1 MSIRLLAFALLIG
14 ASLASAA
21 PPKSKKSTETPPTDS
36 GQSADAVDV
45 DALARSK
52 DVDAAAQSATGET
65 PLETPPSDVV
75 PTETP
80 PSDVPPA
87 DAATAATPS
96 AEETATSPPAVP
108 EAAVPAQ
115 APTDAAAAAPTV
127 DAGAAPAPS
136 DAAAPEVSADAAADM
151 QALSIASS
159 CQARA
164 TNLLD
169 EAEKAHWGEATSAFD
184 AKMRSALPA
193 PKFKEAWESLAQF
206 GKLTARGQSHLG
218 KGEGYTIVIVPLIFE
233 KANLLAQVACG
244 SDGRIAGFHVTPA
257 EKPQL

>member
-1 MSIRLLAFALLIG
+1 MSIRLVAFALLIG

-21 PPKSKKSTETPPTDS
+21 PPKSNKSTQAPPADS
-36 GQSADAVDV
+36 GQSADAIDV

-65 PLETPPSDVV
+65 SLETPPSDVV
-75 PTETP
+75 PTDTP
-80 PSDVPPA
+80 PSDAPPA
-87 DAATAATPS
+87 DAAPAATPS
-96 AEETATSPPAVP
+96 VEETAHSPPAVP

-115 APTDAAAAAPTV
+115 SATDAAAAPAV
-127 DAGAAPAPS
+127 DAGAQPAADAGAPA
-136 DAAAPEVSADAAADM
+136 VSADAAADM

-159 CQARA
+159 CEARA
-164 TNLLD
+164 KSLLD
-169 EAEKAHWGEATSAFD
+169 DAEKARWGEATVAFD

-193 PKFKEAWESLAQF
+193 PKFKEQWDSLAQF

-218 KGEGYTIVIVPLIFE
+218 KGEGYTIVVIPLIFE
-233 KANLLAQVACG
+233 KANLLAQIACG

>member
-21 PPKSKKSTETPPTDS
+21 PPKSKKSAQTPPADS
-36 GQSADAVDV
+36 GQSADAIDV

-52 DVDAAAQSATGET
+52 DADAAAQSATGEA
-65 PLETPPSDVV
+65 PPETPPSDVV
-75 PTETP
+75 PTDTP

-87 DAATAATPS
+87 DAASAATPS
-96 AEETATSPPAVP
+96 TEETASSPPAVP
-108 EAAVPAQ
+108 ESAAPAP
-115 APTDAAAAAPTV
+115 ADAAAAAPAV
-127 DAGAAPAPS
+127 DAGAAPTAA

-193 PKFKEAWESLAQF
+193 PKFKEAWESLTQF

-218 KGEGYTIVIVPLIFE
+218 KGEGYTIVIIPLIFE

>member
-21 PPKSKKSTETPPTDS
+21 PPTSKKSAEAPPADS
-36 GQSADAVDV
+36 GQSADAIDV

-52 DVDAAAQSATGET
+52 DVDAAAQSASGET
-65 PLETPPSDVV
+65 PPETPPSDVV
-75 PTETP
+75 PTDTP

-87 DAATAATPS
+87 DAASSATPS
-96 AEETATSPPAVP
+96 DEETAHSPPAIP
-108 EAAVPAQ
+108 EAAAPAQ
-115 APTDAAAAAPTV
+115 APVDAAAAAPAV
-127 DAGAAPAPS
+127 DAGAQPAADAGAPA
-136 DAAAPEVSADAAADM
+136 VSADAAADM
-151 QALSIASS
+151 QAISIASS
-159 CQARA
+159 CEARA
-164 TNLLD
+164 KSLLD
-169 EAEKAHWGEATSAFD
+169 DAEKARWGEATVAFD

-193 PKFKEAWESLAQF
+193 PKFKEQWDSLAQF

-218 KGEGYTIVIVPLIFE
+218 KGEGYTIVVIPLIFE

-257 EKPQL
+257 EKPPL